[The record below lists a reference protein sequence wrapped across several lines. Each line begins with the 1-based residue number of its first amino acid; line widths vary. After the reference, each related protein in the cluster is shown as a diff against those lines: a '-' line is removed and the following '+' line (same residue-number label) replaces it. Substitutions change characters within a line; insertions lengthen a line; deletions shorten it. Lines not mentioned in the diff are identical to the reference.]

1 MPYMR
6 MEHSENPADTIRKEM
21 GDISDIEIFH
31 NQVLVA
37 IYVRPEKTKSGLY
50 LSSQTR
56 DEDKYQGK
64 VGLIIKK
71 GADAFVDD
79 SGKWFKGVNLDVGDW
94 IYFRPSDGWQITV
107 HGQLCRILD
116 DTDVRGRIP
125 QPDAVW

>member
-6 MEHSENPADTIRKEM
+6 MEHDVDPAETIRKEM

-37 IYVRPEKTKSGLY
+37 IYIRPEKTKSGLY

-79 SGKWFKGVNLDVGDW
+79 TGKWFKGVNLDVGDW
-94 IYFRPSDGWQITV
+94 IYFRPSDGWAITV

-116 DTDVRGRIP
+116 DTDIRGRIP
-125 QPDAVW
+125 RPDDIW

>member
-6 MEHSENPADTIRKEM
+6 MDHDVDPAEAIRKEM
-21 GDISDIEIFH
+21 GDINDIEIFH

-37 IYVRPEKTKSGLY
+37 IYIRPEKTKSGLY

-79 SGKWFKGVNLDVGDW
+79 TGKWFKGVNLDVGNW
-94 IYFRPSDGWQITV
+94 IYFRPSDGWAITV

-116 DTDVRGRIP
+116 DTDVRGRVP

>member
-6 MEHSENPADTIRKEM
+6 MEHDIDPAETIRKEM
-21 GDISDIEIFH
+21 GNISDIEIFH

-50 LSSQTR
+50 LSAQTR
-56 DEDKYQGK
+56 EEDKYQGK

-125 QPDAVW
+125 QPDTVW

>member
-6 MEHSENPADTIRKEM
+6 MEHDINPAEAIRKEM

-37 IYVRPEKTKSGLY
+37 IYIRPEKTKSGLY

-116 DTDVRGRIP
+116 DTDIRGRIP
-125 QPDAVW
+125 TPDTVW

>member
-6 MEHSENPADTIRKEM
+6 MEHSSDPADAILKEM

-37 IYVRPEKTKSGLY
+37 IYIRPEKTKSGLY
-50 LSSQTR
+50 LSAQTR

-71 GADAFVDD
+71 GADAFVDE
-79 SGKWFKGVNLDVGDW
+79 SGKWFKGVNLGVGDW
-94 IYFRPSDGWQITV
+94 IYFRPSDGWAITV

-116 DTDVRGRIP
+116 DTDIRGRIP
-125 QPDAVW
+125 TPDTVW

>member
-1 MPYMR
+1 
-6 MEHSENPADTIRKEM
+6 MEHETDPAENIRKEM

-37 IYVRPEKTKSGLY
+37 IYIRPEKTKSGLY
-50 LSSQTR
+50 LSAQTR

-79 SGKWFKGVNLDVGDW
+79 SGKWFKGVKLDVGDW
-94 IYFRPSDGWQITV
+94 VYFRPSDGWQITV

-116 DTDVRGRIP
+116 DTAVKGRVD
-125 QPDAVW
+125 QPDRVW

>member
-6 MEHSENPADTIRKEM
+6 MEHSDDPAEVIRKEM

-37 IYVRPEKTKSGLY
+37 IYIRPEKTKSGLY
-50 LSSQTR
+50 LSAQTR

-79 SGKWFKGVNLDVGDW
+79 TGKWFKGVNLDVGDW

-125 QPDAVW
+125 QPDTVW

>member
-6 MEHSENPADTIRKEM
+6 MEHAENPADTIREEM
-21 GDISDIEIFH
+21 GDISDIEVFH

-37 IYVRPEKTKSGLY
+37 IYIRPEKTKSGLY
-50 LSSQTR
+50 LSAQTR

-79 SGKWFKGVNLDVGDW
+79 SGKWFKGVKLDVGDW

-116 DTDVRGRIP
+116 DTDIRGRIP
-125 QPDAVW
+125 GPDAVW

>member
-6 MEHSENPADTIRKEM
+6 MEHSDDPAENIRKEM

-37 IYVRPEKTKSGLY
+37 VYIRPEKTKSGLY
-50 LSSQTR
+50 ISAQTR
-56 DEDKYQGK
+56 EEDKYQGK

-71 GADAFVDD
+71 GADAFVDE
-79 SGKWFKGVNLDVGDW
+79 SGKWFKGVNLDVGNW
-94 IYFRPSDGWQITV
+94 IYFRPSDGWAITV

-125 QPDAVW
+125 QPDTVW

>member
-6 MEHSENPADTIRKEM
+6 MEHSDDPAENIRKEM

-37 IYVRPEKTKSGLY
+37 IYIRPEKTKSGLY
-50 LSSQTR
+50 ISAQTR
-56 DEDKYQGK
+56 EEDKYQGK

-71 GADAFVDD
+71 GADAFVDE
-79 SGKWFKGVNLDVGDW
+79 SGKWFKGVNLDVGNW

-125 QPDAVW
+125 QPDTVW

>member
-6 MEHSENPADTIRKEM
+6 MEHDVDPAEAIRKEM

-37 IYVRPEKTKSGLY
+37 IYIRPEKTKSGLY

-79 SGKWFKGVNLDVGDW
+79 TGKWFKGVNLDVGDW

-116 DTDVRGRIP
+116 DTDIRGRIP
-125 QPDAVW
+125 TPDTVW

>member
-6 MEHSENPADTIRKEM
+6 MEHDIDPAETIRKEM
-21 GDISDIEIFH
+21 GNISDIEIFH

-37 IYVRPEKTKSGLY
+37 IYIRPEKTKSGLY
-50 LSSQTR
+50 LSAQTR
-56 DEDKYQGK
+56 EEDKYQGK

-125 QPDAVW
+125 QPDTVW

>member
-6 MEHSENPADTIRKEM
+6 MEHANDPAEAILKEM

-37 IYVRPEKTKSGLY
+37 IYIRPEKTKSGLY
-50 LSSQTR
+50 LSAQTR

-71 GADAFVDD
+71 GADAFVDE
-79 SGKWFKGVNLDVGDW
+79 SGKWFKGVNLGVGDW
-94 IYFRPSDGWQITV
+94 IYFRPSDGWAITV

-116 DTDVRGRIP
+116 DTDIRGRIP
-125 QPDAVW
+125 TPDTVW

>member
-21 GDISDIEIFH
+21 GDISDIEVFH

-50 LSSQTR
+50 LSAQTR
-56 DEDKYQGK
+56 EEDKYQGK

-94 IYFRPSDGWQITV
+94 IYFRPSDGWSITV

-125 QPDAVW
+125 QPDTVW

>member
-6 MEHSENPADTIRKEM
+6 MEHDVDPAEVIRKEM
-21 GDISDIEIFH
+21 GNISDIEIFH

-37 IYVRPEKTKSGLY
+37 VYIRPEKTKSGLY
-50 LSSQTR
+50 LSAQTR
-56 DEDKYQGK
+56 DEDRYQGK

-79 SGKWFKGVNLDVGDW
+79 TGKWFKGVNLDVGDW
-94 IYFRPSDGWQITV
+94 IYFRPSDGWAITV

-125 QPDAVW
+125 TPDCIW

>member
-6 MEHSENPADTIRKEM
+6 MEHEIDPAEAIRKEM

-37 IYVRPEKTKSGLY
+37 IYIRPEKTKSGLY
-50 LSSQTR
+50 LSAQTR

-79 SGKWFKGVNLDVGDW
+79 TGKWFKGVNLDVGNW

-116 DTDVRGRIP
+116 DTDVRGRVP
-125 QPDAVW
+125 TPDCIW

>member
-21 GDISDIEIFH
+21 GDIGDIEIFH

-37 IYVRPEKTKSGLY
+37 IYIRPEKTKSGLY
-50 LSSQTR
+50 LSAQTR
-56 DEDKYQGK
+56 EEDKYQGK

-125 QPDAVW
+125 QPDTVW

>member
-37 IYVRPEKTKSGLY
+37 IYIRPEKTKSGLY
-50 LSSQTR
+50 LSAQTR

-125 QPDAVW
+125 QPDTVW

>member
-21 GDISDIEIFH
+21 GDIGDIEIFH

-37 IYVRPEKTKSGLY
+37 IYIRPEKTKSGLY
-50 LSSQTR
+50 LSAQTR
-56 DEDKYQGK
+56 EEDKYQGK

-71 GADAFVDD
+71 GADAFVDE
-79 SGKWFKGVNLDVGDW
+79 SGKWFKGVNLDVGNW
-94 IYFRPSDGWQITV
+94 IYFRPSDGWAITV

-125 QPDAVW
+125 QPDTVW

>member
-6 MEHSENPADTIRKEM
+6 MEHATDPAEAIRKEM

-37 IYVRPEKTKSGLY
+37 IYIRPEKTKSGLY
-50 LSSQTR
+50 LSAQTR

-71 GADAFVDD
+71 GADAFVDE

-94 IYFRPSDGWQITV
+94 IYFRPSDGWAITV

-116 DTDVRGRIP
+116 DTDIRGRIP
-125 QPDAVW
+125 TPDTVW

>member
-6 MEHSENPADTIRKEM
+6 MEHDIDPAETIRKEM

-37 IYVRPEKTKSGLY
+37 VYIRPEKTKSGLY
-50 LSSQTR
+50 LSAQTR
-56 DEDKYQGK
+56 EEDKYQGK

-71 GADAFVDD
+71 GADAFVDE
-79 SGKWFKGVNLDVGDW
+79 SGKWFKGVNLDVGNW

-125 QPDAVW
+125 QPDTVW

>member
-6 MEHSENPADTIRKEM
+6 MEHETDPAEAIRKEM

-37 IYVRPEKTKSGLY
+37 IYIRPEKTKSGLY

-79 SGKWFKGVNLDVGDW
+79 TGKWFKGVNLDVGDW

-125 QPDAVW
+125 QPDTVW

>member
-125 QPDAVW
+125 QPDTVW

>member
-6 MEHSENPADTIRKEM
+6 MEHDVDPAETIRKEM

-50 LSSQTR
+50 LSAQTR
-56 DEDKYQGK
+56 DEDRYQGK

-79 SGKWFKGVNLDVGDW
+79 PGKWFKGVNLDVGDW

-116 DTDVRGRIP
+116 DTDVRGRVP
-125 QPDAVW
+125 VPDSVW

>member
-6 MEHSENPADTIRKEM
+6 MEHASDPADTIRSEM

-37 IYVRPEKTKSGLY
+37 VYIRPEKTKSGLFIPA
-50 LSSQTR
+50 QTR
-56 DEDKYQGK
+56 EEDKYQGK

-79 SGKWFKGVNLDVGDW
+79 SGKWFKGVNLDVGNW
-94 IYFRPSDGWQITV
+94 IYFRPSDGWAITV

-116 DTDVRGRIP
+116 DTDIRGRIP
-125 QPDAVW
+125 APDSVW